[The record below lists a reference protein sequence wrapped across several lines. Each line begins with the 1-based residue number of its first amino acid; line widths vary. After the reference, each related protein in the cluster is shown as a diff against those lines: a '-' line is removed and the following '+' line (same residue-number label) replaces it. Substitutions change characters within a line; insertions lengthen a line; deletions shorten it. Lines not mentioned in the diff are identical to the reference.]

1 MRQGWLVSRVTRSRV
16 TRSRVTRSRS
26 GLPICALTLVMLLGC
41 TTAPVQ
47 TPASEGVSYLVALG
61 VVPRAEI
68 ERARWAL
75 EAATRRL
82 VVVLPARALP
92 ATDPGN
98 PTLDA
103 GLLLDGLLRS
113 PPPDAFRVAAVTTAP
128 LRAPDLDAVIGY
140 ARIGERAIV
149 YSTHLLPRYA
159 NEAQRRGRVRRIID
173 HELGHT
179 YGATHCDN
187 DCVMRDAEGS
197 ASIDDLPRH
206 YCPEH
211 RVLTQ
216 ARVKEGPAHPRSLI
230 RLGGERMRLGQWAAA
245 ISAYQRALKH
255 APNDYKARTAMGIAQ
270 MARGE
275 LTTAEETFITASR
288 ANPRAPQPYYARA
301 VLYASGVA
309 PRRAS
314 AFLEAAV
321 HRDNKRTR
329 AHRAAGILY
338 QDVLANDRR
347 ALRHFHAH
355 VQKGG
360 RDAEVIARLVYLMQP
375 ATLTFNEPETII
387 ARWNPVTGLEVAA
400 VAPTTLMGLSVQA
413 NGPFD
418 GLSLPGG
425 LLDPSAS
432 AP

>member
-1 MRQGWLVSRVTRSRV
+1 MRLGWLPLR
-16 TRSRVTRSRS
+16 
-26 GLPICALTLVMLLGC
+26 LLLLASLGGC
-41 TTAPVQ
+41 STAPVQ
-47 TPASEGVSYLVALG
+47 PPKSEGVSYLVPLG
-61 VVPRAEI
+61 RVPRAEI

-82 VVVLPARALP
+82 VVVMPARALP
-92 ATDPGN
+92 TPMPGKA
-98 PTLDA
+98 TLDA
-103 GLLLDGLLRS
+103 GHLLDGLLKS
-113 PPPDAFRVAAVTTAP
+113 PPPDAFRVAAVTTVP
-128 LRAPDLDAVIGY
+128 LHAPDLDAVIGY
-140 ARIGERAIV
+140 ARIGERAII

-179 YGATHCDN
+179 YGATHCEN
-187 DCVMRDAEGS
+187 DCVMRDADGS
-197 ASIDDLPRH
+197 ASVDDLPAH

-211 RVLTQ
+211 RALTQ
-216 ARVKEGPAHPRSLI
+216 TRVKEGPAHPQSLI
-230 RLGGERMRLGQWAAA
+230 RLGGERMRLGQWTPAIAA
-245 ISAYQRALKH
+245 YRRALKH
-255 APNDYKARTAMGIAQ
+255 APDDYKARTAMGIAQ

-288 ANPRAPQPYYARA
+288 TNPKAAQPYYARA

-321 HRDNKRTR
+321 HRDAKRVR

-338 QDVLANDRR
+338 QDVLADDRK
-347 ALRHFHAH
+347 AMHHFHAH
-355 VQKGG
+355 VQRGG

-375 ATLTFNEPETII
+375 ATLTFNEPETIV
-387 ARWNPVTGLEVAA
+387 ARWDPVTGLEVAA
-400 VAPTTLMGLSVQA
+400 VAPTTAMGLSVQA

-418 GLSLPGG
+418 RLSLPGG
-425 LLDPSAS
+425 LLDPTGTSY
-432 AP
+432 P